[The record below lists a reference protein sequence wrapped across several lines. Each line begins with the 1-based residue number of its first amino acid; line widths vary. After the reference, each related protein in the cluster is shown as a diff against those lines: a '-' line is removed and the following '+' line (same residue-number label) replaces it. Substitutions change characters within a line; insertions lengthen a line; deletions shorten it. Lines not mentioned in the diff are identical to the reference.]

1 MVYRKLVPTKHTDDA
16 NESWNFGS
24 LACFVD
30 KNTHQLTR
38 LSVQRQGQRGALSLP
53 FTLLLIWVNAS

>member
-1 MVYRKLVPTKHTDDA
+1 MVYRKLEHTKQRTTRMKRA
-16 NESWNFGS
+16 YAWNFGS

-38 LSVQRQGQRGALSLP
+38 LCIQRQGQRGALSLP
-53 FTLLLIWVNAS
+53 FTLLLI